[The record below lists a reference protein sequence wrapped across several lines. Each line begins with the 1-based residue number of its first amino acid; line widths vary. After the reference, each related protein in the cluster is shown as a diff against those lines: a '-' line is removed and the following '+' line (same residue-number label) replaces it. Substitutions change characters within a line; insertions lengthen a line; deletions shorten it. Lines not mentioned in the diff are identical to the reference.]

1 MFSESFCAAIQGI
14 DGCIIQ
20 VEADV
25 SDGLPCFSLV
35 GYLASEVKEAKE
47 RVRIAIKNS
56 GFKLPPK
63 KITVNLSPADIR
75 KDGTG
80 YDLAIAVAVLAAF
93 GYIPQST
100 LNQCV
105 VLGELSLDG
114 QVKGITGVLPMVY
127 TAMEHG
133 VKYCMV
139 PRDNLSEAS
148 VVSGIRLA
156 GITTLQEAVRLLQEG
171 RGWQDQRVDTP
182 DGIARVENIP
192 DFSDIRG
199 QAVVKRAVEVA
210 VAGRHN
216 LLMIG
221 PPGSG
226 KTMIAKR
233 IPGIMSRLT
242 LEEQMEISK
251 IYSVAGL
258 LHGKQPYISTR
269 PFRAPHH
276 TISQTALVG
285 GGRYPRPGE
294 CSLGSGGVL
303 FLDELPEFQR
313 QAIEALRQPL
323 EDGYVT
329 VSRLEGCYHYP
340 ARCQLVAAANPCPCG
355 FYPNRRKC
363 TCTPGQRK
371 RYFGKISQAIL
382 DRIDICTET
391 VSLEYRD
398 LGQEMPFAEESSEQI
413 RERVMAA
420 QKIQW
425 ERYRQEVFYFNAELT
440 PKEIKTYCVPE
451 PEAQDYLAEMF
462 RVLDLTAR
470 GYHKILK
477 VARTIADLAGAERI
491 TRKHMTEA
499 ICYRM
504 VSGEQMGA

>member
-1 MFSESFCAAIQGI
+1 MFSESLCAAIQGI

-56 GFKLPPK
+56 GFRLPLK

-93 GYIPQST
+93 GYIPQSE
-100 LNQCV
+100 LKECV
-105 VLGELSLDG
+105 ILGELSLDG
-114 QVKGITGVLPMVY
+114 QVKGITGILPMVY

-133 VKYCMV
+133 IKYCMV
-139 PRDNLSEAS
+139 PQENLPEAS

-156 GITTLQEAVRLLQEG
+156 GIATLQEAVGILQGNQRWPDVQAISCDELLQN
-171 RGWQDQRVDTP
+171 T
-182 DGIARVENIP
+182 AMP
-192 DFSDIRG
+192 DFRDIRG
-199 QAVVKRAVEVA
+199 QAAAKRAVEVA
-210 VAGRHN
+210 VAGKHN

-233 IPGIMSRLT
+233 ISSIMSELSF
-242 LEEQMEISK
+242 EEQMELSK

-258 LHGKQPYISTR
+258 LNGKQPYISAR

-276 TISQTALVG
+276 TVSQTALVG

-294 CSLGSGGVL
+294 CSLSSGGVL

-313 QAIEALRQPL
+313 QVMEVLRQPL

-329 VSRLEGCYHYP
+329 VSRLEGCYRYP

-363 TCTPGQRK
+363 TCTQGQIK

-382 DRIDICTET
+382 DRIDISTET
-391 VSLEYRD
+391 VPLDYRD
-398 LGQEMPFAEESSEQI
+398 LGQEIPYVGESSEQI
-413 RERVMAA
+413 RSRVIAA

-425 ERYRQEVFYFNAELT
+425 ERYRREEFRFNAELL
-440 PKEIKTYCVPE
+440 PGKIKQYCVLE
-451 PEAQDYLAEMF
+451 SEAREYLAEMF
-462 RVLDLTAR
+462 QVLDLTAR

-477 VARTIADLAGAERI
+477 IGRTIADLAGAEKI
-491 TRKHMTEA
+491 NKKHMAEA

-504 VSGEQMGA
+504 VSGTQTGV